1 MSELATISEQK
12 SQIQIADNGLKL
24 TTMDELW
31 RFSKAVVVSGLAP
44 KGMDKVE
51 SAFIAIEMG
60 MELGLPPMTS
70 IQNIASVNGRPAIW
84 GDAQLAL
91 VRKSGLLRSMSVE
104 EVGTFPKDDYGWKI
118 TVERVGDKSTYTEVY
133 TVADAKVAGL
143 WGKSGPWTTNPKRM
157 LKYRARSFVLR
168 DVFPDVLKG
177 MLSREEAFDIDV
189 EVVDSKPKKQKL
201 FTAKKEFA
209 EEEPEDAFTPPNPPI
224 DEAPQVEAPQAPK
237 DIFEELNLK
246 LEAEGLT
253 QAQCMGYARKNGLLS
268 AGKMDEF
275 AVQKILNAWD
285 AVKEFI
291 ANEKGT
297 DNEF

>member
-1 MSELATISEQK
+1 MSEETTIIEQPK
-12 SQIQIADNGLKL
+12 SQIAIADNGLKL

-118 TVERVGDKSTYTEVY
+118 TVERVGDKSTYTEFY

-189 EVVDSKPKKQKL
+189 EVVEAKPKKQKL
-201 FTAKKEFA
+201 FTPKK

-224 DEAPQVEAPQAPK
+224 DEALPAPK

-246 LEAEGLT
+246 LEAEGLS

>member
-1 MSELATISEQK
+1 MSEETAVIEQPK
-12 SQIQIADNGLKL
+12 SQITIADNGLKL

-91 VRKSGLLRSMSVE
+91 VRKSGLLKSMTVE

-118 TVERVGDKSTYTEVY
+118 TVERVGDQITYSETY
-133 TVADAKVAGL
+133 TVADAKIAGL

-177 MLSREEAFDIDV
+177 MLSREEAFDIDT
-189 EVVDSKPKKQKL
+189 EVVESKPKKQKL
-201 FTAKKEFA
+201 FTAKTEKSDVV
-209 EEEPEDAFTPPNPPI
+209 DADFTPPNPPI
-224 DEAPQVEAPQAPK
+224 DEMPQVETPTEPK

-253 QAQCMGYARKNGLLS
+253 QAQCMEYARKNGLLS

-285 AVKEFI
+285 TVKGFI
-291 ANEKGT
+291 ANEKG
-297 DNEF
+297 N

>member
-1 MSELATISEQK
+1 MSEETTIIEQPK
-12 SQIQIADNGLKL
+12 SQITIADNGLRL

-91 VRKSGLLRSMSVE
+91 VRKSGLLKSMTVE
-104 EVGTFPKDDYGWKI
+104 EVGTFPKDDYGWTI
-118 TVERVGDKSTYTEVY
+118 TVERVGDQTTYSETY
-133 TVADAKVAGL
+133 TVADAKIAGL
-143 WGKSGPWTTNPKRM
+143 WGKSGPWTTSPKRM

-177 MLSREEAFDIDV
+177 MLSREEAFDIDT
-189 EVVDSKPKKQKL
+189 EVVESKPKKQKL
-201 FTAKKEFA
+201 FTTKTEKSDVV
-209 EEEPEDAFTPPNPPI
+209 DADFTPPNPPI
-224 DEAPQVEAPQAPK
+224 DEAPQAPK

-246 LEAEGLT
+246 LEAEGLS
-253 QAQCMGYARKNGLLS
+253 QGQCMEYARKNGLLS

-275 AVQKILNAWD
+275 AVQKILNAWEV
-285 AVKEFI
+285 VKGFI
-291 ANEKGT
+291 ANEKG
-297 DNEF
+297 N

>member
-1 MSELATISEQK
+1 
-12 SQIQIADNGLKL
+12 
-24 TTMDELW
+24 
-31 RFSKAVVVSGLAP
+31 
-44 KGMDKVE
+44 
-51 SAFIAIEMG
+51 
-60 MELGLPPMTS
+60 
-70 IQNIASVNGRPAIW
+70 
-84 GDAQLAL
+84 
-91 VRKSGLLRSMSVE
+91 
-104 EVGTFPKDDYGWKI
+104 
-118 TVERVGDKSTYTEVY
+118 
-133 TVADAKVAGL
+133 
-143 WGKSGPWTTNPKRM
+143 M

-189 EVVDSKPKKQKL
+189 EVVESKPKKQKL
-201 FTAKKEFA
+201 FTAKTEKSDVVDA
-209 EEEPEDAFTPPNPPI
+209 EFTPPNPPI
-224 DEAPQVEAPQAPK
+224 DETPQVETPAEPK

-246 LEAEGLT
+246 LDAEGLS
-253 QAQCMGYARKNGLLS
+253 QAQCMEYARKNGLLS

>member
-1 MSELATISEQK
+1 MSELAITEQK
-12 SQIQIADNGLKL
+12 SQIAIADNGLKL

-91 VRKSGLLRSMSVE
+91 VRKSGLLKSMAVE
-104 EVGTFPKDDYGWKI
+104 EVGTYPKDDYGWKI
-118 TVERVGDKSTYTEVY
+118 TVERVGDKSTYAEVY
-133 TVADAKVAGL
+133 TVADAKIAGL

-157 LKYRARSFVLR
+157 LKCRARSFVLR

-177 MLSREEAFDIDV
+177 MLSREEAFDIDA
-189 EVVDSKPKKQKL
+189 EVIESKPKKQKL
-201 FTAKKEFA
+201 FTAKTADADVVDA
-209 EEEPEDAFTPPNPPI
+209 EFTPTNPPI
-224 DEAPQVEAPQAPK
+224 EEAPQVETPQAPK

-246 LEAEGLT
+246 LEAEGLS
-253 QAQCMGYARKNGLLS
+253 QAQCMEYARKNGLLS

-275 AVQKILNAWD
+275 SVQKILNAWD
-285 AVKEFI
+285 VVKGFI
-291 ANEKGT
+291 ANEKG
-297 DNEF
+297 N

>member
-1 MSELATISEQK
+1 MSELATITEQK
-12 SQIQIADNGLKL
+12 SQIAIADNGLKL

-31 RFSKAVVVSGLAP
+31 RFSRAVVVSGLAP

-91 VRKSGLLRSMSVE
+91 VRKSGLLKSMVVE
-104 EVGTFPKDDYGWKI
+104 EVGTYPKDDYGWKI
-118 TVERVGDKSTYTEVY
+118 TVERVGDKATYSETY
-133 TVADAKVAGL
+133 TVADAKIAGL

-177 MLSREEAFDIDV
+177 MLSREEAFDIDA
-189 EVVDSKPKKQKL
+189 EVVESKPKKQKL
-201 FTAKKEFA
+201 FTAKTEDSDVVDA
-209 EEEPEDAFTPPNPPI
+209 EFTPTNPPI
-224 DEAPQVEAPQAPK
+224 EEAPQVETPQAPK

-246 LEAEGLT
+246 LEAEGLS

-275 AVQKILNAWD
+275 AVQKILNVWD
-285 AVKEFI
+285 TVKEFI
-291 ANEKGT
+291 ANEKG
-297 DNEF
+297 N